1 MRSACFHAMPRRRL
15 LVAAH
20 PDVVGTDV
28 SGGHGLHG
36 GRVEALQQMMASS
49 AQHPVPL
56 CWQPRPP
63 HSPHCAGQQAAM
75 PCDPGMPPTSAHTAR
90 QLNRTL
96 KYSSSGSSSLYL
108 SDVLSAE
115 AVNTTGSPP
124 LVSLSVHAFC
134 LEPRSMPRH
143 GPALGHCRRKSRNTA
158 GSSAQ
163 LGPAHALTQPVALPS
178 GSPPPAISKPCA
190 RTTSLAN
197 DRVTTYACES
207 AKCEHWRSTARR
219 APSPTIASSPCTSQ
233 ALHPATLNCWPIF
246 TPAPRCSLF
255 AP

>member
-75 PCDPGMPPTSAHTAR
+75 PCDPGMPPTSAQMAR
-90 QLNRTL
+90 WMSLGDPEWIPRSCVDAHMLEPMAAARRIVSFIIVMWCLLHGCSGQSDDGERPNRGLAEGRLFEAAACFRTT
-96 KYSSSGSSSLYL
+96 GLYL
-108 SDVLSAE
+108 LI
-115 AVNTTGSPP
+115 
-124 LVSLSVHAFC
+124 
-134 LEPRSMPRH
+134 R
-143 GPALGHCRRKSRNTA
+143 
-158 GSSAQ
+158 
-163 LGPAHALTQPVALPS
+163 
-178 GSPPPAISKPCA
+178 
-190 RTTSLAN
+190 
-197 DRVTTYACES
+197 
-207 AKCEHWRSTARR
+207 
-219 APSPTIASSPCTSQ
+219 
-233 ALHPATLNCWPIF
+233 
-246 TPAPRCSLF
+246 
-255 AP
+255 